1 MAIHIENSNPLD
13 YSIHKAVYE
22 KALQLNAK
30 AMRKELSI
38 LIQLNNNSNQ
48 ANVGLEK
55 AIK

>member
-1 MAIHIENSNPLD
+1 MAIHIDNSNPLD

-48 ANVGLEK
+48 ANIELEK
-55 AIK
+55 AVK